1 LAPENYPNP
10 RSQPKRKPVSMKISS
25 FALTDVGKVRFVNED
40 AFLLDD
46 DLHVYAVADG
56 LGGLP
61 EGALASNL
69 AVRYLQETLRNQT
82 SNSTPDYE
90 KVFHFINQ
98 KVFEKGRKISDETG
112 IGTTLTVVKLNEEEM
127 TIGHVG
133 DSSVFLFRA
142 DSCQQLTTDHTME
155 QEVID
160 RLGAGASIDAPAFYA
175 HTLTRCIGQEDT
187 LVTEILHQKL
197 MIGDR
202 ILVCSDGISKT
213 LSADELLRELQA
225 TATPEEFLHAVIQLV
240 NDHGGPDNS
249 TGIAIFID

>member
-1 LAPENYPNP
+1 
-10 RSQPKRKPVSMKISS
+10 MKISS
-25 FALTDVGKVRFVNED
+25 FALTDIGKMRSLNED

-69 AVRYLQETLRNQT
+69 AVQHLQETLISKT
-82 SNSTPDYE
+82 SNGTPDYE

-98 KVFEKGRKISDETG
+98 KIFKVGRKISSETG
-112 IGTTLTVVKLNEEEM
+112 IGTTLTVVKLNGEEM

-133 DSSVFLFRA
+133 DSTVFLFRA
-142 DSCQQLTTDHTME
+142 DNCQQLTTDHTME
-155 QEVID
+155 QDVID
-160 RLGAGASIDAPAFYA
+160 RLGPDASLDTPSFYA

-187 LVTEILHQKL
+187 IVTDILHHQL
-197 MIGDR
+197 EEGDR
-202 ILVCSDGISKT
+202 ILICSDGISKT
-213 LSADELLRELQA
+213 LSGDELLNELSA
-225 TATPEEFLHAVIQLV
+225 AATPEDFLRTVIQLIN

>member
-1 LAPENYPNP
+1 
-10 RSQPKRKPVSMKISS
+10 MKISS

-61 EGALASNL
+61 EGALASSL
-69 AVRYLQETLRNQT
+69 AVRHLQETLRNQT
-82 SNSTPDYE
+82 SNGTHDYE
-90 KVFHFINQ
+90 QVFHFINQ

-112 IGTTLTVVKLNEEEM
+112 IGTTLTVVKLNDEEM

-142 DSCQQLTTDHTME
+142 DNCQQLTTDHTME

-160 RLGAGASIDAPAFYA
+160 RLGPGASIDTPAYYA
-175 HTLTRCIGQEDT
+175 HTLTRCIGQKDT
-187 LVTEILHQKL
+187 IVTDILHHKL
-197 MIGDR
+197 QAGDR

-213 LSADELLRELQA
+213 LSGDELLRELQA
-225 TATPEEFLHAVIQLV
+225 VATPEDFLRAVIQLV
-240 NDHGGPDNS
+240 NNDHGGLDNS